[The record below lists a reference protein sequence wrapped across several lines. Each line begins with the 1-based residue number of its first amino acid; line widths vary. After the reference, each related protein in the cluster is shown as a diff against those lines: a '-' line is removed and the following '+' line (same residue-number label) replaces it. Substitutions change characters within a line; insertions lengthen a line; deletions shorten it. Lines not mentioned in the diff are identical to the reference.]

1 MSKKSWSIKNAL
13 ELYNVEGWGM
23 GYFGINEEGRLAV
36 HPDKDPA
43 RSLDLYDLA
52 LDLHQQGVG
61 LPLLIRFSDIL
72 KSRIETLAESFN
84 VAIQETGYGNGYTAV
99 YPIKVNQQRHL
110 IQEVVEFGRSVGVG
124 LEAGSKPEL
133 QAVLALTEDTSHI
146 IVCNGYKDE
155 EYMRLALMG
164 QKLGHR
170 VYIVLEMVQEVDVLI
185 KVAREMGVTP
195 TAGVR
200 VKLASTGA
208 GRWAESAGE
217 KSKFG
222 MNAPQLVR
230 VLDKLRAADYLDVL
244 KLIHFHLGSQIPD
257 IRTIKSALAE
267 VARYY
272 VELRGVGVD
281 ITHVDVGGGL
291 GVDYDGSRSGRASS
305 TNYSLQEYA
314 NDIVYTLN
322 EVCVEN
328 DLPAPHILTESGRA
342 LTAHHAM
349 LLINVIDV
357 ESQQVAPDVPVD
369 PENDHPVLVTLQE
382 SLGEVSTRSLRE
394 VYHDAIFAKER
405 ARDLFNSGVL
415 NLRDLARAEQ
425 LYLKILDAVLHFAD
439 PQAHEDIAVEVL
451 ETLTDRYFLNFSLF
465 QSLPDSWA
473 IDHLFPIM
481 PVHRL
486 DEEPTRRGTLQDITC
501 DSDGRI
507 DTFVGGRRMKRTL
520 ELHPLRPGEP
530 YILGVFLTGAYQEI
544 LGDLHNLF
552 GDTNAIHIRL
562 RNGGYEITDV
572 VHGNT
577 VTEVLEYVQ
586 FHPSDLV
593 ATFRRKVARAQGLT
607 REEANTFIA
616 DFMEGLDGYT
626 YLESPLELEEEDET
640 AIEPEAPDTAAAE
653 RSSGAPSPTGSRG
666 SGDGGG
672 EDARPRG
679 NGAEV
684 ETRKR

>member
-1 MSKKSWSIKNAL
+1 M
-13 ELYNVEGWGM
+13 
-23 GYFGINEEGRLAV
+23 AV
-36 HPDKDPA
+36 HPDKDPS
-43 RSLDLYDLA
+43 RGLDLYDLA

-72 KSRIETLAESFN
+72 KSRIETLAGSFSA
-84 VAIQETGYGNGYTAV
+84 AIQETGYQNGYTAV

-110 IQEVVEFGRSVGVG
+110 IQEVVEFGRSMGVG

-133 QAVLALTEDTSHI
+133 QAVLALTEDTSHV

-170 VYIVLEMVQEVDVLI
+170 VFIVLEMVQEVDVLL
-185 KVAREMGVTP
+185 KVAREMGIKP
-195 TAGVR
+195 TAGIR
-200 VKLASTGA
+200 IKLASAGS
-208 GRWAESAGE
+208 GRWAGSAGE

-222 MNAPQLVR
+222 MTPPQLVR
-230 VLDKLRAADYLDVL
+230 VLDKLRATDNLDIL

-257 IRTIKSALAE
+257 IRTIKAALTE

-272 VELRGVGVD
+272 AELRGVGVD

-322 EVCVEN
+322 EVCEEN
-328 DLPAPHILTESGRA
+328 DLPAPHIFTESGRA

-369 PENDHPVLVTLQE
+369 PENDNQVLVTLQE
-382 SLGEVSTRSLRE
+382 SLNDVSVRSLRE

-425 LYLKILDAVLHFAD
+425 LYLKILDAVLRVAD
-439 PQAHEDIAVEVL
+439 PHAHEDIAAEVL

-501 DSDGRI
+501 DSDGKI

-520 ELHPLRPGEP
+520 ELHALRPGEP

-552 GDTNAIHIRL
+552 GDTNAVHIRL

-593 ATFRRKVARAQGLT
+593 ATFRRKVARAAGLS

-626 YLESPLELEEEDET
+626 YLESPIELEEEDES
-640 AIEPEAPDTAAAE
+640 AIEPTAPESAGANSGIAGAAAGGRE
-653 RSSGAPSPTGSRG
+653 TRTSEGSS
-666 SGDGGG
+666 G
-672 EDARPRG
+672 EDASRRG
-679 NGAEV
+679 NGAKDEA
-684 ETRKR
+684 ESPRH